1 MISKINN
8 TIFKFVNRLYFLYK
22 GVGFSKNLIIL
33 GLMSVKLKKGG
44 KLTIGENFT
53 CISGSMKNS
62 IGRNLKSSFR
72 VDENASL
79 TIANNVG
86 MSNVAIWTKTKVII
100 GNYVKLGSGVI
111 IIDSD
116 MHSLNY
122 KTRRDVS
129 KDALE
134 AKSKPIT
141 IADDVFIGTNS
152 IITKGVSIGEK
163 AIVAAGS
170 VVVKSIP
177 SYEVWGGNPA
187 VLIKKIKND

>member
-1 MISKINN
+1 MISKISNN
-8 TIFKFVNRLYFLYK
+8 IFKLVNRLYFLLK
-22 GVGFSKNLIIL
+22 GVNFSKNLIVL
-33 GLMSVKLKKGG
+33 GLMSLKVKKSG
-44 KLTIGENFT
+44 KLTIGDNFT

-86 MSNVAIWTKTKVII
+86 MSNVAIWAKKRITI

-116 MHSLNY
+116 MHSLDY
-122 KTRRDVS
+122 ETRRDIS
-129 KDALE
+129 RDAIK
-134 AKSKPIT
+134 AKTKPIT

-163 AIVAAGS
+163 SIVAAGS

-177 SYEVWGGNPA
+177 SFEVWGGNPA
-187 VLIKKIKND
+187 VFIKKIKND